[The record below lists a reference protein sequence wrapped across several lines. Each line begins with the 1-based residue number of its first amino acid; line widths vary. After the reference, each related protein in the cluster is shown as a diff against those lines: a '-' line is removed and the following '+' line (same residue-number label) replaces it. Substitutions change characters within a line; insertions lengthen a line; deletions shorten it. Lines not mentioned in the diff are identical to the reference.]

1 MKITPTGGG
10 GRTKASGAGMR
21 YSSGRL
27 DSFIHPRG
35 GPGDRTRA
43 GHCGRDRSGPLGR
56 LRELREQAVAINDR
70 RGQIDEFAVVYA

>member
-35 GPGDRTRA
+35 GPGDRAPQITAIASRSGRLESLRVLGEQA
-43 GHCGRDRSGPLGR
+43 MSVDHCGS
-56 LRELREQAVAINDR
+56 EIY
-70 RGQIDEFAVVYA
+70 EFAVV